1 MVTSRDT
8 ESNGHGECE
17 QRDAGT
23 GLDLA
28 ERTMLEGTT
37 KGPLPNS
44 PDYIFS
50 FNAAGR
56 SSDPTFSGFGSTFIV
71 GFYDGLLGQH
81 GTWTF
86 EISYESGQESP
97 WVFHFTVP

>member
-1 MVTSRDT
+1 VTPHQTVTVNASSVT
-8 ESNGHGECE
+8 
-17 QRDAGT
+17 
-23 GLDLA
+23 L
-28 ERTMLEGTT
+28 ERVLISPSETMLEGTT
-37 KGPLPNS
+37 KGPFPNS

>member
-1 MVTSRDT
+1 VTPHQTVTVNASSVTLERVLISPSET
-8 ESNGHGECE
+8 IL
-17 QRDAGT
+17 AGT
-23 GLDLA
+23 
-28 ERTMLEGTT
+28 TQ
-37 KGPLPNS
+37 GPVPNS
-44 PDYIFS
+44 PDDIFS
-50 FNAAGR
+50 LNAAGR

-86 EISYESGQESP
+86 EISYESGQEGT